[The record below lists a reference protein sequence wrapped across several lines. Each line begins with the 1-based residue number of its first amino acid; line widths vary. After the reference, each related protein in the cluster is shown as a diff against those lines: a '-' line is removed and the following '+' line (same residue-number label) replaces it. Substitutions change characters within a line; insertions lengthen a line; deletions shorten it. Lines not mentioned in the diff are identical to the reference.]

1 MASKSNTM
9 ETISCSDFLE
19 LTVAELK
26 YYLAHRGLS
35 QDGTKL
41 DLAARAL
48 VAYEK
53 GHKKS

>member
-1 MASKSNTM
+1 MATKSKSNTKD
-9 ETISCSDFLE
+9 TTSCSDFLE
-19 LTVAELK
+19 LTVGELK
-26 YYLAHRGLS
+26 HYLAQRGLS

-53 GHKKS
+53 N